1 MSDPATKVDSNQP
14 GSDETQADAD
24 VAQAVWYAPV
34 PVNLKNPWLA
44 ALYAWLWPGAGHLYQ
59 GRTAKGI
66 LFMVCVLSTYFFG
79 FTLGGG
85 RVVYA
90 SFGEVRDGQK
100 AEFRYAYLCQI
111 GVGVP
116 ALPALA
122 QNRMGPVMGIE
133 AMMPPGPSP
142 RNGRDTLASWHDEL
156 KGFFEI
162 ATLYTMIAGLL
173 NMLAIYDAFAGPV
186 FPQPEE
192 KKKRGPPKKK
202 DEDNPKPTE
211 VGSQPT

>member
-1 MSDPATKVDSNQP
+1 MSDNASNEPDGATSDSSQ
-14 GSDETQADAD
+14 SQDE
-24 VAQAVWYAPV
+24 WYAPI
-34 PVNLKNPWLA
+34 PVQLKNPWLA

-90 SFGEVRDGQK
+90 SFGEIRDGEK
-100 AEFRYAYLCQI
+100 SEFRYAYLCQL
-111 GVGVP
+111 GVGTP
-116 ALPALA
+116 ALPALI
-122 QNRMGPVMGIE
+122 QNKMGPVGGMQY
-133 AMMPPGPSP
+133 MMPPDPPNSG
-142 RNGRDTLASWHDEL
+142 GETLASWHDEL

-162 ATLYTMIAGLL
+162 ATLYTMVAGLL

-192 KKKRGPPKKK
+192 KKKRGPP
-202 DEDNPKPTE
+202 EE
-211 VGSQPT
+211 AAESGASGSQTA